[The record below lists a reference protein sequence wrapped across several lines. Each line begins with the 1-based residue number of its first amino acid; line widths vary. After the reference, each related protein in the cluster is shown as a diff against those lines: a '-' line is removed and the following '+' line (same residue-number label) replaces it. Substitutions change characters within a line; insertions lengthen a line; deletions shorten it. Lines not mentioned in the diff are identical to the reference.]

1 MRTRNIFSALLTG
14 LILLS
19 SCESILEVDPTNSV
33 ASKDA
38 IKDRNSAIAALR
50 GMYSSLQA
58 DGYYGQYMVVW
69 PDLAADNLEHTGTF
83 STNNELDA
91 NHILATNATIA
102 GIWGSIYNSISRANY
117 ILKYVP
123 PLRDVSEEEKA
134 DMKGQA
140 YFVRALGYSNLV
152 KMFGAVPVI
161 MEPVTNL
168 TGIKKPSRSPKEEV
182 YALIIKDLD
191 SALANLPLPTTEET
205 NTVPIV
211 SGMAGYY
218 SALALKAR
226 VALYMQDYGMAMS
239 CAEGVISSDL
249 YGLAGSYPD
258 IFDPGSPYSS
268 ESLFELDFTSQDA
281 NSLAFWFFYDDF
293 GGRYEYAPTPEL
305 IAAYEENGND
315 DRLWVNTYHYVDTAY
330 GIDLYMGTKYVD
342 IATGSDNV
350 IILRLAEMYLIRAE
364 ASLHGITY
372 ADPVDDAAIYDVN
385 SIRNRAGADPYPND
399 HVVTLDDILKER
411 RLEFA
416 FEGHRWFDLVR
427 TGKVQD
433 FVPSVTSQNQWL
445 WPVPQR
451 EREVNPN
458 LEQNTGY

>member
-1 MRTRNIFSALLTG
+1 MRARNIYSALLTG
-14 LILLS
+14 LVLLS
-19 SCESILEVDPTNSV
+19 SCESILEVEPANAV

-38 IKDRNSAIAALR
+38 IKDRNSAISALR

-123 PLRDVSEEEKA
+123 PLRDVTEEEKA

-152 KMFGAVPVI
+152 KMFGAVPVVLD
-161 MEPVTNL
+161 PVTNVKE
-168 TGIKKPSRSPKEEV
+168 IKKPSRNPVEEV
-182 YALIIKDLD
+182 YSQIVKDLD
-191 SALANLPLPTTEET
+191 LALANLPLPTTEKT
-205 NTVPIV
+205 NTVPMV
-211 SGMAGYY
+211 NGMAGYY

-226 VALYMQDYGMAMS
+226 VALYMKDYPAAMA
-239 CAEGVISSDL
+239 CADSVIKSGL
-249 YGLAGSYPD
+249 YGLAGSYPE
-258 IFDPGSPYSS
+258 IFDPSSPYSS
-268 ESLFELDFTSQDA
+268 ESIFELDFTSQDA

-293 GGRYEYAPTPEL
+293 GGRYEYAPTAEL
-305 IAAYEENGND
+305 IAAYEESGND

-330 GIDLYMGTKYVD
+330 GIDLYMATKYVD

-364 ASLHGITY
+364 ANINGISY
-372 ADPVDDAAIYDVN
+372 SDPMDEPIYDLN
-385 SIRNRAGADPYPND
+385 SIRNRAGADPYPNN

-433 FVPSVTSQNQWL
+433 FVPTVTSQNQWL

>member
-1 MRTRNIFSALLTG
+1 MKTKNIFSALFSG
-14 LILLS
+14 MILLS
-19 SCESILEVDPTNSV
+19 SCESILEVDPANSV

-91 NHILATNATIA
+91 NHLLATNTTIA
-102 GIWGSIYNSISRANY
+102 GIWGSIYNSVSRANY

-123 PLRDVSEEEKA
+123 QLRDVTESEKA

-152 KMFGAVPVI
+152 KMFGAVPI
-161 MEPVTNL
+161 ILDPVTSV
-168 TGIKKPSRSPKEEV
+168 TDIKKPSRSPKEEV
-182 YALIIKDLD
+182 YAQILKDLD
-191 SALANLPLPTTEET
+191 SALSNLPVPSTDEG
-205 NTVPIV
+205 NMVPIV
-211 SGMAGYY
+211 NGMAGYY
-218 SALALKAR
+218 SAMALKAR
-226 VALYMQDYGMAMS
+226 VSLFMEDYASAMA
-239 CAEGVISSDL
+239 CADSVINSQL
-249 YGLAGSYPD
+249 FGLAGSYAE
-258 IFDPGSPYSS
+258 IFNPSSPYSP
-268 ESLFELDFTSQDA
+268 ESIFELDFTSQDA

-293 GGRYEYAPTPEL
+293 GGRYEYAPTAEL
-305 IAAYEENGND
+305 ITALEEGEDD

-342 IATGSDNV
+342 IAAGSDNV

-364 ASLHGITY
+364 ASLHGISY
-372 ADPVDDAAIYDVN
+372 ADPVDDAAIYDIN
-385 SIRNRAGADPYPND
+385 SIRNRAGAKPYPND
-399 HVVTLDDILKER
+399 HNVTLDDILKER

-433 FVPSVTSQNQWL
+433 FVPTVTSQNQWL

-451 EREVNPN
+451 ERDVNSN
-458 LEQNTGY
+458 LDQNTGY